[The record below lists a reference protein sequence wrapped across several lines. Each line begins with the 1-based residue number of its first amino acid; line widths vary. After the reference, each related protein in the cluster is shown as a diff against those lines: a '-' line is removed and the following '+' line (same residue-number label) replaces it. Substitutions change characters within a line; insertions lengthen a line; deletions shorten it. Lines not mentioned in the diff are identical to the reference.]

1 MNIEPEEIGP
11 EVPEADA
18 LEQRTPVVPESAED
32 FAVSGLSPDDVP
44 QPDFIDQHT
53 PVQPGGAGYDEIAA
67 TDAEA
72 AEADLIE
79 QATESAADSEDD
91 YSDAREDEG
100 S

>member
-1 MNIEPEEIGP
+1 MNIEPEEIGT

-18 LEQRTPVVPESAED
+18 LEQRTPAVPESTEELTET
-32 FAVSGLSPDDVP
+32 GQSPDDVP

-91 YSDAREDEG
+91 YSDAREDAG